1 MLTRHK
7 GVEGF
12 RSALL
17 RYELAWD
24 GARGFRID
32 IRCLG
37 VILMTWECCR
47 QVGIGRRGVSMVMV
61 MTVCQK
67 PVATGP
73 SAVLDWSFE
82 RLVATS
88 SVASCLQI
96 GQKDWTGLDFK
107 TLGWCDAF
115 LSMCVSFQICGYA
128 SF

>member
-7 GVEGF
+7 GVGGY

-47 QVGIGRRGVSMVMV
+47 QVGIGRRGVGMVMV

-82 RLVATS
+82 RLVATGCNQF
-88 SVASCLQI
+88 SCQLPTNWA
-96 GQKDWTGLDFK
+96 KRLDWTGL
-107 TLGWCDAF
+107 
-115 LSMCVSFQICGYA
+115 
-128 SF
+128 